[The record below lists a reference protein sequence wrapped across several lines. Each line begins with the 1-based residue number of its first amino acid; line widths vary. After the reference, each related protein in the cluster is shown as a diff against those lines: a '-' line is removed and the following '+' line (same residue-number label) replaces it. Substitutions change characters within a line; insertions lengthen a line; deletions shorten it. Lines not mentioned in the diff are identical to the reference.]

1 MENETAVPFAS
12 LVNEPVSTKESANDA
27 VSQDAGEASELEA
40 KFQGGAPARVNLAA
54 YMDFKDEA
62 VEEEDIDI
70 DRTLLEE
77 ENILETADEGL
88 SAALLEQ
95 EPGKEQ
101 VDAESGQDPFSAAPG
116 ATSFTVIRTTLQL
129 VSRGLVA
136 KKLDASNNFEI
147 SFDLILQQTAKERR
161 GVAHFSVGG
170 STTSQ
175 LPRICLAPGSA
186 KLYFLLRQ
194 GAFRAK
200 LATSPIPR
208 NQVVRITF
216 RLVQHVVTILVDGEE
231 HAAAAA
237 DGLQVPVPAKMFAYF
252 DGPGDVAA
260 DAMVG
265 NAVYRWRHFALRP
278 RVQASTIFEL
288 PPDEIQLMV
297 EVTDELKRAKKW
309 AKFDA
314 FFGIIVFAN
323 AVSMGIQTDC
333 RCADAV
339 VWQVLDNIFLV
350 AFIIEF
356 LIRALISGL
365 REFCSMLAQDHWMQL
380 DAMVISLSV
389 VDTWVLGDLGSRG
402 VFALARLYRLLK
414 LVKMVRLLR
423 TFRQLAM
430 LVEGILSSLQT
441 LFWAVLLLALSIYM
455 FSVLLVRMAQWDLVA
470 VLNASLPFD
479 SLPTAM
485 WTLVQLAT
493 FDKWVELVRTAAFQ
507 VGGLHG
513 GSMAIVLL
521 LCVCLTGLGIMNL
534 VVGILCNTAFKL
546 ESRQVRMVGAERL
559 LKQQGALELFRQ
571 QLLKHG
577 THLLK
582 NPRYI
587 AKEEFFEALQDNNIK
602 ELTQILNLTDK
613 DFGLLVSAF
622 EENNDIEIDGI
633 IEAIGIIELQSYFAL
648 SISSS
653 VKKNKAA
660 TALRPVDLLFFCIS
674 LRQLE
679 SSMDKVERNG
689 QSMCA
694 FAYDALSILYA
705 RAEESYTLLRLHHD
719 VKWTPPASKMDL
731 ARSSLNVR
739 KMEET
744 ANQFN
749 LDTEEQRLLMPIDI
763 LFGSVIA
770 VNGAFVGVQTMQDD
784 GNLIVYWIDLGFTFI
799 FTLEF
804 ILRGILAAN
813 LQYVH
818 RTEEGDSDLNFFQQA
833 SRKVARFAHL
843 KSRVRCWVL
852 PPCPPGGVISVV
864 SATCQS
870 LKELSVLFDFTI
882 IVLSL
887 LDSLV
892 IVQLR
897 NAGVL
902 ELDTSAL
909 SVLRAFRLFRLAKLL
924 RIFKLFP
931 QLQKLVFALIETWR
945 QVFWALV
952 LILLLLYAF
961 SIYAV
966 SMIGSDADEG
976 SALKSYFGSLTDS
989 LLTGWQVTTF
999 DRWDE
1004 VLYVSTNNLLTF
1016 SMLLLV
1022 AVVLGLGLMNMAVGV
1037 VCEAA
1042 MSLQARDE
1050 GEIQRAELI
1059 AFLSS
1064 MKNLQ
1069 EACTRE
1075 LGDQVLPSHLI
1086 EEAIG
1091 LKMNPQVGRSSAGRS
1106 SVGSQPSAT
1115 HEQLDSF
1122 LRLACIYGRVS
1133 RLGASVVFLQCLPSC
1148 GTTS

>member
-1 MENETAVPFAS
+1 MDTDVRPFAS
-12 LVNEPVSTKESANDA
+12 LVNEPGPVVPVGPNEAA
-27 VSQDAGEASELEA
+27 EIPEASPA
-40 KFQGGAPARVNLAA
+40 KASEGFESETGSATGNARVRLAA
-54 YMDFKDEA
+54 YMDFRDEGI
-62 VEEEDIDI
+62 EEEDDDQDI
-70 DRTLLEE
+70 DMTLLQE
-77 ENILETADEGL
+77 ENMEIDEAR
-88 SAALLEQ
+88 SSALLEAL
-95 EPGKEQ
+95 GKENGE
-101 VDAESGQDPFSAAPG
+101 ESEQDPFSVAPG
-116 ATSFTVIRTTLQL
+116 VTSFTFIRTTLQL
-129 VSRGLVA
+129 LSRGLVA

-147 SFDLILQQTAKERR
+147 SFDFFLQQTAKERR

-170 STTSQ
+170 SINSQ
-175 LPRICLAPGSA
+175 LPRICIAPGST
-186 KLYFLLRQ
+186 KLYFFLRQ
-194 GAFRAK
+194 GSFRAK
-200 LATSPIPR
+200 LATAPIPR
-208 NQVVRITF
+208 NRLVRITF
-216 RLVQHVVTILVDGEE
+216 RLVQHVVTVLVDGSEQAVASAE
-231 HAAAAA
+231 
-237 DGLQVPVPAKMFAYF
+237 GLQVPVPAKMFAYF
-252 DGPGDVAA
+252 NGPGDVAA

-265 NAVYRWRHFALRP
+265 NSLYRWRHFALRP
-278 RVQASTIFEL
+278 RVQATTIFEL

-297 EVTDELKRAKKW
+297 EVTDELARAKKW

-314 FFGIIVFAN
+314 FFGVIVFAN

-333 RCADAV
+333 RCENDV
-339 VWQVLDNIFLV
+339 VWQVLDNVFLV
-350 AFIIEF
+350 AFIME
-356 LIRALISGL
+356 LILRAIISGL
-365 REFCSMLAQDHWMQL
+365 RLFGTMLVRDHWLQL
-380 DAMVISLSV
+380 DVMVVSLTI
-389 VDTWVLGDLGSRG
+389 VDTWVLGDLGSGG

-423 TFRQLAM
+423 SFRQLAM

-441 LFWAVLLLALSIYM
+441 LFWAVLLLALSIFM
-455 FSVLLVRMAQWDLVA
+455 FSVLLVRMAQWDLTA
-470 VLNASLPFD
+470 VQGASLPFA

-493 FDKWVELVRTAAFQ
+493 FDKWVGLVRSAALQ
-507 VGGLHG
+507 LGGLHG
-513 GSMAIVLL
+513 GAIAVVLL
-521 LCVCLTGLGIMNL
+521 VCVCLTGLGIMNL

-587 AKEEFFEALQDNNIK
+587 AKDEFFEALQDSSIK
-602 ELTQILNLTDK
+602 EITQILNLTDK
-613 DFGLLVSAF
+613 DFAMLVSAL

-633 IEAIGIIELQSYFAL
+633 IEAIGIIELQSYFAQ
-648 SISSS
+648 SVANS
-653 VKKNKAA
+653 VKKHKAA

-679 SSMDKVERNG
+679 ASMDKVERNG
-689 QSMCA
+689 RSMCA

-705 RAEESYTLLRLHHD
+705 RAEESYTLLRLNHD
-719 VKWTPPASKMDL
+719 VKWTPPASKMEL
-731 ARSSLNVR
+731 TQSSLNVR

-749 LDTEEQRLLMPIDI
+749 LDAEEQRLLMPIDI
-763 LFGSVIA
+763 SFGSVIT

-784 GNLIVYWIDLGFTFI
+784 GNVLVYWIDLGFTFL

-804 ILRGILAAN
+804 ILRGVLAAN
-813 LQYVH
+813 LHYVH
-818 RTEEGDSDLNFFQQA
+818 QAEEGDNDLNFFQQA
-833 SRKVARFAHL
+833 SRKVARFASL
-843 KSRVRCWVL
+843 KSRMRCWVL
-852 PPCPPGGVISVV
+852 PPCPPGGVVSVL
-864 SATCQS
+864 SATCRS
-870 LKELSVLFDFTI
+870 LREFSVFFDFTI

-945 QVFWALV
+945 QVFWALA

-966 SMIGSDADEG
+966 SMIGADAAEG
-976 SALKSYFGSLTDS
+976 STSKSYFGTLTKS

-1004 VLYVSTNNLLTF
+1004 VLYTSTDNLLHF
-1016 SMLLLV
+1016 CVLLLV

-1042 MSLQARDE
+1042 MSLQAKEDAE
-1050 GEIQRAELI
+1050 VQRAELI
-1059 AFLSS
+1059 AFLSA

-1069 EACTRE
+1069 ETCVRE
-1075 LGDQVLPSHLI
+1075 LGDQLLTA
-1086 EEAIG
+1086 ELMEDAIG
-1091 LKMNPQVGRSSAGRS
+1091 LRMNPSFRRPNAGAG
-1106 SVGSQPSAT
+1106 SVSSQPPLASD
-1115 HEQLDSF
+1115 QLQTLLSF
-1122 LRLACIYGRVS
+1122 GQVNGKFC
-1133 RLGASVVFLQCLPSC
+1133 
-1148 GTTS
+1148 